1 MKTFQYDTIE
11 NKIEFLTTILDVLKS
26 DTAPR
31 STPWL
36 CLIAQY
42 DLPGCS
48 SQNPNAEYKKI
59 IQNQL
64 IEDGKL
70 TEKQSSEGAGG
81 FDHIGKVTKETYSIR
96 IKYLQDKIA
105 FFQDQ
110 LSQQKETKMLEA
122 KKSKRIP
129 IGRKYQKTI
138 DTSGWTN
145 EHFNSLHRG
154 QWVSNFGATGQFL
167 GITARGTIT
176 INYKQTRDLKKQY
189 SANAPLRKFVILHG
203 GK

>member
-1 MKTFQYDTIE
+1 MKTFAYDTIE
-11 NKIEFLTTILDVLKS
+11 NKIEFLTAILDVLEMPEAR
-26 DTAPR
+26 D
-31 STPWL
+31 PWL
-36 CLIAQY
+36 CLIATY

-48 SQNPNAEYKKI
+48 PTNPNLEYEKF

-70 TEKQSSEGAGG
+70 TPEQMKAGTAG
-81 FDHIGKVTKETYSIR
+81 FDFDVKVTEETYSIR
-96 IKYLQDKIA
+96 IKYLQDKIE
-105 FFQDQ
+105 FFQGQ
-110 LSQQKETKMLEA
+110 LSQQKETKMQYQY
-122 KKSKRIP
+122 K

-138 DTSGWTN
+138 DTSGWAN
-145 EHFNSLHRG
+145 AQFNSLHRG

-176 INYKQTRDLKKQY
+176 INYKQTRDLRKQY
-189 SANAPLRKFVILHG
+189 AANAPLRRFVILHG